1 MRKTNKKSLLTIS
14 ICLIVMTIFSLL
26 CACLPDKSKES
37 DISIWFYDQP
47 SNYSLGRF
55 KITTSYYDE
64 HANYLGIKPR
74 DKNDFIKFIKSSD
87 LYGGELIIKDCE
99 RNDWLDR
106 HNEKIGSSVYI
117 FASDGYIWLGRFYT
131 NKLFKIMEVP
141 AKCIFIL
148 NGDKSILIN
157 GLLLS
162 PTDNEEYHQGVE
174 YRTPWNWD
182 ELKILFN
189 NSAFDDNNHTI
200 EITYKFYYSP
210 SITVQIIYN
219 EENSTICIKELQM

>member
-1 MRKTNKKSLLTIS
+1 MRKTNKKSLLTITVF
-14 ICLIVMTIFSLL
+14 LIIMAILSLL

-55 KITTSYYDE
+55 KISTSYYDD
-64 HANYLGIKPR
+64 HTNYIGIKPK

-99 RNDWLDR
+99 NNNLLDR

-131 NKLFKIMEVP
+131 NKLFKIMEMP
-141 AKCIFIL
+141 ASCIFIL
-148 NGDKSILIN
+148 NGDNSILIN

-162 PTDNEEYHQGVE
+162 PTDNEEYHQGIE
-174 YRTPWNWD
+174 YSTPWNWD

-189 NSAFDDNNHTI
+189 NSVFDDNNHTI

-219 EENSTICIKELQM
+219 EENSTICVKELQM

>member
-1 MRKTNKKSLLTIS
+1 MTRKKSLLTIS
-14 ICLIVMTIFSLL
+14 ICLIIMITLSLL
-26 CACLPDKSKES
+26 CACLPDRSVES

-47 SNYSLGRF
+47 SDYSLGRF
-55 KITTSYYDE
+55 KITTSYYDN
-64 HANYLGIKPR
+64 HTNYIGIKPK
-74 DKNDFIKFIKSSD
+74 DKNDFIKFIKSSN

-99 RNDWLDR
+99 SNNLLDR

>member
-1 MRKTNKKSLLTIS
+1 MRMTRKKSLLTIS
-14 ICLIVMTIFSLL
+14 ICLIIMITLSLL
-26 CACLPDKSKES
+26 CACLPDRSVES

-47 SNYSLGRF
+47 SDYSLGRF
-55 KITTSYYDE
+55 KITTSYYDN
-64 HANYLGIKPR
+64 HTNYIGIKPK
-74 DKNDFIKFIKSSD
+74 DKNDFIKFIKSSN

-99 RNDWLDR
+99 SNNLLDR